1 MNKRRIFSEIEPA
14 KGSLF
19 VQEIADPNKV
29 YLVEEKDFDDSSK
42 SGLVGIA
49 CVVLEY
55 KETIDE
61 LIYSIKTPETIIIM
75 KRGHLASVFFT
86 Y

>member
-1 MNKRRIFSEIEPA
+1 MNKRRNFCEIESSE
-14 KGSLF
+14 GSLF

-42 SGLVGIA
+42 SGLIGIT
-49 CVVLEY
+49 CIVLEY

-61 LIYSIKTPETIIIM
+61 LIYSIKSPETIIIM
-75 KRGHLASVFFT
+75 KRGHLASVLFT
-86 Y
+86 D

>member
-1 MNKRRIFSEIEPA
+1 MNKGRNFSKIDPA

-19 VQEIADPNKV
+19 VQEIADSNKV

-42 SGLVGIA
+42 SGLIA
-49 CVVLEY
+49 INCIVLEY
-55 KETIDE
+55 KETTDE
-61 LIYSIKTPETIIIM
+61 LIYSIKSPETIIIM

-86 Y
+86 D